1 MLSSFI
7 SYIPKGNK
15 RKTKNLNHHDRVPT
29 LAIGPSGSARGG
41 EYSAYAASAPWD
53 YNGAYSRTYGSPILD
68 IHDQRRTRDGQQRVS
83 EEEFLQAPPPA
94 SPRLD
99 LDIPSSHLQLS
110 GLLPP
115 ELAKGDSIAL
125 LIDEEL
131 RNDARATGERPWVD
145 DMDVAE
151 RYEQRRSGQGYRAAH
166 EQELAEDSPSAS
178 SASSDG
184 VPIPPR
190 QPFLEDDEDEDSIYS
205 LEYVNFDPDAPPVS
219 SHLHLCANSFNIY
232 SESPESESRTHRGR
246 RGINP
251 TIRASLRSL
260 CWMHPSHCS
269 QIQASVSRRPAPAPI
284 KIPNLAL
291 YGPKVQLLPGSSGYQ
306 SRPQSR
312 GNESIISTEPSS
324 AVSGTSL
331 ARALFANTF
340 VLSGNQTSR
349 YRSGVSMNLTRQD
362 SATLPRGEHPL
373 MSSPF
378 FRDRPEQIGSPIL
391 IPAGTG
397 VSLPP
402 PSSYRP
408 STAESMHRHRVPR
421 RSVPDRPM
429 TAPSSKHFSAASLPI
444 KHASE
449 TDQPETETQPKED
462 EIVSAPVD
470 ASSDQ
475 KGLHRISRI
484 SEVASPPPSAPPSA
498 STPGVASEH
507 EESNVGSE
515 AEASPSLPT
524 DDKLGPEPQSS
535 PSPSPSNPT
544 HVHAASLPASDVPNI
559 ALPQLSQSQEEVLM
573 QTNDEPGVH
582 LSALNSPNPTPRSA
596 GEFSIS
602 SEPGSGREID
612 NVLDYYQFESQPTTF
627 PNLRLP
633 FSPISEES
641 SSMLSPVSSA
651 NQRSANGSNSGVS
664 LVGESKM
671 SQQQNDARMSV
682 LSSSAR
688 GM

>member
-15 RKTKNLNHHDRVPT
+15 RKTKNLNHHGRVPT

-53 YNGAYSRTYGSPILD
+53 YSGAYSQTYRSPILD

-131 RNDARATGERPWVD
+131 SNDARATGERPWVD

-151 RYEQRRSGQGYRAAH
+151 RYEQRRSGQGYPAAH
-166 EQELAEDSPSAS
+166 EQESAEDSPSAS

-190 QPFLEDDEDEDSIYS
+190 QPFLEDEEDEDSIYS
-205 LEYVNFDPDAPPVS
+205 LEYVNFDPDAPPRTK
-219 SHLHLCANSFNIY
+219 AEPTEGEE
-232 SESPESESRTHRGR
+232 ESILPY
-246 RGINP
+246 
-251 TIRASLRSL
+251 
-260 CWMHPSHCS
+260 
-269 QIQASVSRRPAPAPI
+269 ASVSRRPAPAPI

-449 TDQPETETQPKED
+449 TDQPETETKPKED
-462 EIVSAPVD
+462 EIVSAPID

-507 EESNVGSE
+507 EENNVGSE
-515 AEASPSLPT
+515 AEASPSLLT

-559 ALPQLSQSQEEVLM
+559 ALPQLSQSQEEVPM
-573 QTNDEPGVH
+573 QTNEEPGVH
-582 LSALNSPNPTPRSA
+582 LGALNSPNPTPRSA

-602 SEPGSGREID
+602 SEPGSGRG
-612 NVLDYYQFESQPTTF
+612 N
-627 PNLRLP
+627 R
-633 FSPISEES
+633 
-641 SSMLSPVSSA
+641 
-651 NQRSANGSNSGVS
+651 QRSRLLSVRVPADDIPKPSPTFLTDIRRV
-664 LVGESKM
+664 EF
-671 SQQQNDARMSV
+671 DAQSCE
-682 LSSSAR
+682 LC
-688 GM
+688 

>member
-1 MLSSFI
+1 
-7 SYIPKGNK
+7 
-15 RKTKNLNHHDRVPT
+15 
-29 LAIGPSGSARGG
+29 
-41 EYSAYAASAPWD
+41 
-53 YNGAYSRTYGSPILD
+53 
-68 IHDQRRTRDGQQRVS
+68 
-83 EEEFLQAPPPA
+83 
-94 SPRLD
+94 
-99 LDIPSSHLQLS
+99 
-110 GLLPP
+110 
-115 ELAKGDSIAL
+115 
-125 LIDEEL
+125 
-131 RNDARATGERPWVD
+131 
-145 DMDVAE
+145 
-151 RYEQRRSGQGYRAAH
+151 
-166 EQELAEDSPSAS
+166 
-178 SASSDG
+178 
-184 VPIPPR
+184 
-190 QPFLEDDEDEDSIYS
+190 
-205 LEYVNFDPDAPPVS
+205 
-219 SHLHLCANSFNIY
+219 
-232 SESPESESRTHRGR
+232 
-246 RGINP
+246 
-251 TIRASLRSL
+251 
-260 CWMHPSHCS
+260 MHPSHRP

-291 YGPKVQLLPGSSGYQ
+291 YGPKVQLFPGSSGYQ

-391 IPAGTG
+391 LIPAGTG

-429 TAPSSKHFSAASLPI
+429 TAPSSKHISAASLPI
-444 KHASE
+444 THASE
-449 TDQPETETQPKED
+449 TDQPETETKPKED

-498 STPGVASEH
+498 STPGVTPEG
-507 EESNVGSE
+507 ELGSE

-524 DDKLGPEPQSS
+524 DDKPAPEPQSS
-535 PSPSPSNPT
+535 TSPSPSNPT
-544 HVHAASLPASDVPNI
+544 HAHAASSPASDVPNI
-559 ALPQLSQSQEEVLM
+559 ALPQLSQSEEEVLM
-573 QTNDEPGVH
+573 HTNEELGVH
-582 LSALNSPNPTPRSA
+582 LGALNSPNPTPRSA

-612 NVLDYYQFESQPTTF
+612 NVLDYYQFDSQPTTF

-664 LVGESKM
+664 LVGDSKM

-688 GM
+688 GMSPVTVVNFFVSGYVL